1 MQSSRTALVGTGFMI
16 ALLATPFALRASQTR
31 AVGAELIQSQ
41 PTPVISQALPPL
53 RSGTFVGDA
62 HPTAGM
68 AQIVEADGQRFLEL
82 GDGFSTDQGP
92 DLFVLLHRSAVPDSY
107 SASDYVNL
115 GRLQQVQGT
124 QRYLIPDNVSAA
136 DFASAVIWCRQFNV
150 TFGYASLS

>member
-1 MQSSRTALVGTGFMI
+1 MQLSRIALVGTGFAI
-16 ALLATPFALRASQTR
+16 ALFA
-31 AVGAELIQSQ
+31 GQSALQ
-41 PTPVISQALPPL
+41 AGQVRTTSAPTPQPQTATLISQAAPAL

-62 HPTAGM
+62 HPTAGT
-68 AQIVEADGQRFLEL
+68 ARIIEADGQRFLEL
-82 GDGFSTDQGP
+82 GNGFSTDRGP

-115 GRLQQVQGT
+115 GRLEQVQGT
-124 QRYLIPDNVSAA
+124 QRYLIPDDISAA